1 MMPLR
6 LSSISMALA
15 LGSVLAFS
23 AVAGACSVYSTQVY
37 TAGGSAV
44 AAGGSVPAGTTV
56 YDTATV
62 QDPTG
67 YYVTFNLYSTS
78 KACPSHD
85 SSYGNTAASAAGYLA
100 GLGLVT
106 PQSDT
111 PAEIGK
117 SGGNIVADP
126 ANNSEGL
133 GTSDNFPPLAA
144 GSYFLIAYNNAGYIG
159 PCETFTVVKAQPTI
173 KTQTSSSSIAAPGS
187 FTDTATVSGGASPTG
202 SVTFNVYSGST
213 CSGTPAATNS
223 STLSSGSATSTPFTL
238 PVGSYEVQ
246 AVYSGDSNNLG
257 ATSACGTEPFT
268 VTSPPPPSSPP
279 SSPPS
284 ASLSTTPT
292 VNGLSATDIATVSG
306 TSGMPT
312 GTVTF
317 TLYSGTSPGGTATG
331 YSNTETLSGGSATS
345 TSTGA
350 LVAGSYYFVVTY
362 SGNGTYSP
370 ITGSAEAFSTLHGV
384 PTLSTTPNV
393 IGTSATDS
401 ATVSGTS
408 GTPTGSV
415 TFTLYS
421 GSPGSGTLVTGYSAD
436 TVGLTSG
443 QASSVST
450 GTLAAGSYYFVV
462 TYSGD
467 GTYSAITPGAT
478 ELFIIIPVSA
488 PKPPKTKTTPY
499 KIPTSAPQTGVG
511 GSAGVTFNGGLLS
524 IGSLMLLAGL
534 VAMAFTRRRRNA

>member
-1 MMPLR
+1 M
-6 LSSISMALA
+6 
-15 LGSVLAFS
+15 
-23 AVAGACSVYSTQVY
+23 
-37 TAGGSAV
+37 
-44 AAGGSVPAGTTV
+44 
-56 YDTATV
+56 
-62 QDPTG
+62 
-67 YYVTFNLYSTS
+67 N
-78 KACPSHD
+78 
-85 SSYGNTAASAAGYLA
+85 
-100 GLGLVT
+100 
-106 PQSDT
+106 
-111 PAEIGK
+111 
-117 SGGNIVADP
+117 
-126 ANNSEGL
+126 
-133 GTSDNFPPLAA
+133 
-144 GSYFLIAYNNAGYIG
+144 
-159 PCETFTVVKAQPTI
+159 KAQLAVTT
-173 KTQTSSSSIAAPGS
+173 KTSSSSIAAPGS

>member
-1 MMPLR
+1 MKNVFSKSARVGSGTNGRKSGMRPLR

-312 GTVTF
+312 GIGDLHPLLGFARQRHTRDW
-317 TLYSGTSPGGTATG
+317 LLSGHGGPDQRPGQFGLDGNPGGG
-331 YSNTETLSGGSATS
+331 
-345 TSTGA
+345 
-350 LVAGSYYFVVTY
+350 
-362 SGNGTYSP
+362 
-370 ITGSAEAFSTLHGV
+370 
-384 PTLSTTPNV
+384 
-393 IGTSATDS
+393 
-401 ATVSGTS
+401 
-408 GTPTGSV
+408 
-415 TFTLYS
+415 
-421 GSPGSGTLVTGYSAD
+421 
-436 TVGLTSG
+436 
-443 QASSVST
+443 
-450 GTLAAGSYYFVV
+450 
-462 TYSGD
+462 
-467 GTYSAITPGAT
+467 
-478 ELFIIIPVSA
+478 
-488 PKPPKTKTTPY
+488 
-499 KIPTSAPQTGVG
+499 
-511 GSAGVTFNGGLLS
+511 
-524 IGSLMLLAGL
+524 
-534 VAMAFTRRRRNA
+534 